1 MLTPDFPIFL
11 NPGAGKRSEAEREAL
26 VASFTSAGA
35 RPDVVECQPEAIRAA
50 VAAGVP
56 LVGAAGGDG
65 TISAV
70 ANIVAGT
77 GTALLPIPLGT
88 LNHFSKRYGNTTI
101 EEAAQAWKQGN
112 HAAVNVGSVNGKI
125 FVNNASCGFYPHTVR
140 HREKLERWLPRLPA
154 MWLAGLRVLIELPLL
169 EPTVEVGHVQQRLR
183 TPALWVGIGRNSLRL
198 PVPGDAEIEG
208 DVLELVS
215 GRAETR
221 RAIVLMAFRLFRHLK
236 RGLQP
241 EAANLA
247 VHRAR
252 EFKLH
257 SRRSV
262 DIALDGEPC
271 RMDSPLEFVLR
282 QDALKVVGLVTPRL

>member
-1 MLTPDFPIFL
+1 VLTPDIPIFL
-11 NPGAGKRSEAEREAL
+11 NPGAGKRSDAEREAL
-26 VASFTSAGA
+26 VAAFIAAGA
-35 RPDVVECQPEAIRAA
+35 RPDIRESKDAAIRAA
-50 VAAGVP
+50 VEAGVP
-56 LVGAAGGDG
+56 VVGAAGGDG

-77 GTALLPIPLGT
+77 DTALLPIPLGT

-101 EEAAQAWKQGN
+101 EAAAQAWKNGV
-112 HAAVNVGSVNGKI
+112 HAAINTGSVNGRI
-125 FVNNASCGFYPHTVR
+125 FVNNASCGFYPHAVR
-140 HREKLERWLPRLPA
+140 HREHLERWLSRLPA
-154 MWLAGLRVLIELPLL
+154 MWLAGLRVLIELPLM
-169 EPTVEVGHVQQRLR
+169 ETTVEVGHMQQRLR

-198 PVPGDAEIEG
+198 PVPGDAENEG
-208 DVLELVS
+208 DVLEMVS

-221 RAIVLMAFRLFRHLK
+221 RAILLMGLRLFRHLK

-257 SRRSV
+257 SRRPI
-262 DIALDGEPC
+262 DIALDGEPF
-271 RMDSPLEFVLR
+271 RMDGPLEFVLR